1 MITALIDKLKLDK
14 KKILFIVLVAAAILY
29 LDFTLLIKLQFN
41 DLKDISPKIVKL
53 KNDIKNLA
61 KDLATMRDFQ
71 DKQGKMKQAVASN
84 VKRIII
90 EGRIPLLLQHI
101 SDIANKNNISIM
113 QIRPSQEF
121 RAGEEK
127 IPGST
132 IKFFP
137 VLTVLDLS
145 CSYHNL
151 GKFINDL
158 ENLEE
163 FIAVQELKITPSS
176 GDYLRQNVSLVLKT
190 YVRK

>member
-14 KKILFIVLVAAAILY
+14 KKILFIALVAAAILY

-41 DLKDISPKIVKL
+41 YLKDIGPKVVKL
-53 KNDIKNLA
+53 KKDIKNLS
-61 KDLATMRDFQ
+61 KDLATMQDFQ
-71 DKQGKMKQAVASN
+71 DKQGKMKQTVASS
-84 VKRIII
+84 VKRIIT
-90 EGRIPLLLQHI
+90 EERVPLFLQHI
-101 SDIANKNNISIM
+101 SDTANKNNISIM

-121 RAGEEK
+121 RADEEK
-127 IPGST
+127 ISGNT
-132 IKFFP
+132 IKFSP
-137 VLTVLDLS
+137 VLTTLDLS

-163 FIAVQELKITPSS
+163 FIAVQEFKITPSS

>member
-14 KKILFIVLVAAAILY
+14 KKILFIALVAAAILY

-53 KNDIKNLA
+53 KKDIKNLS
-61 KDLATMRDFQ
+61 KDLATMQDFH
-71 DKQGKMKQAVASN
+71 DKQGKMKQTTASS
-84 VKRIII
+84 VKRILT
-90 EGRIPLLLQHI
+90 EERIPLLLQHI

-113 QIRPSQEF
+113 QIRPSREL

-127 IPGST
+127 ISGNT
-132 IKFFP
+132 IKFSL
-137 VLTVLDLS
+137 VLTTLDLS

-163 FIAVQELKITPSS
+163 FIALQELKITPSS